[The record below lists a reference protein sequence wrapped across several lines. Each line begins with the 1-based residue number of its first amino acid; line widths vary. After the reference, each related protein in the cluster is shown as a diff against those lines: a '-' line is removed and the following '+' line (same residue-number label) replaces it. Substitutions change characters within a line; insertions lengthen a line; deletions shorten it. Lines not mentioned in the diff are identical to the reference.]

1 MSTKKSNAVRYPF
14 WFGGSASSMAA
25 CLTHP
30 LDLIKVRLQTHTRAT
45 SAGMTS
51 TIINILKTDGLLS
64 FYNGISASLAR
75 QLTYSTVRFGLYEE
89 MKQRAGPN
97 SNFPLLVAM
106 AATSGFLGGMG
117 GNYADVLNI
126 RMQQDAALPVYER
139 RNYKNVVDGVVRMT
153 REEGLGS
160 WFRGWLPNCSRAA
173 VTTAGQLASYDATK
187 RLLMQHTPMG
197 DTLSTQ
203 LLASLLAGLVAA
215 TATNPVD
222 VIKTKAMLS
231 TNNQDIRDIIR
242 DLSRTE
248 GHGWIFKGWVP
259 SFLRLGP
266 YTICTFLFLEMHR
279 KTYRR
284 FQQAEFRES

>member
-1 MSTKKSNAVRYPF
+1 MDTDRRQKSNTIRYPF

-30 LDLIKVRLQTHTRAT
+30 LDLIKIRLQTHTLGT
-45 SAGMTS
+45 SAGMTG
-51 TIINILKTDGLLS
+51 TIINILKTDGPIS

-97 SNFPLLVAM
+97 PNFPLLVAM
-106 AATSGFLGGMG
+106 AAFSGFLGGMG

-126 RMQQDAALPVYER
+126 RMQQDAALPKHER
-139 RNYKNVVDGVVRMT
+139 RNYKHVVDGLIRMT
-153 REEGLGS
+153 REEGLSS

-187 RLLMQHTPMG
+187 QLLMQHTPMG
-197 DTLSTQ
+197 DGLSTQ
-203 LLASLLAGLVAA
+203 LLSSLLAGLVAA
-215 TATNPVD
+215 TVTNPID
-222 VIKTKAMLS
+222 VVKTRAMLS
-231 TNNQDIRDIIR
+231 TNKTCIRDIISE
-242 DLSRTE
+242 LSRTE
-248 GHGWIFKGWVP
+248 GLGWMFKGWVP

-279 KTYRR
+279 KMCRGV
-284 FQQAEFRES
+284 